1 LGTAG
6 NRGAPGRRRRDG
18 APPPADRVNPPV
30 TVHRPLPLLVLL
42 FFGSG
47 CAALIYEIVWFQMLQ
62 LVIGSSAVS
71 LAVLLG
77 TFMGGMCLGSFGL
90 AWIVS
95 ARWHPLKVYAL
106 LETTIGVL
114 GVLLLLGIP
123 AVGRIYVAGVGHG
136 LPGILLRGTAAAL
149 CLLPPTML
157 MGATLPA
164 ISRWVD
170 TTPRGVSWLGLFYGG
185 NTAGAV
191 AGCLLAGFY
200 LLRVFDTAVATCVA
214 AGLNLTVAV
223 VAWVLAGRDSASASP
238 PVSFSTGRTE
248 HNDES
253 KTKSIDDHD
262 FGFFASLKTAGA
274 TPRGPAIGLVHIA
287 IALSGLTALGA
298 EVVWTRLL
306 SLLLGGTVYTFS
318 IILAVFLAGIGLGSA
333 AGSALGRAN
342 LPPRLAL
349 GLCQAALVATIAWAG
364 WMIARSLPYWPVD
377 PSLSTSPWFNF
388 QLDLVRC
395 LWAILPS
402 AVLWGASFPLAVAAV
417 AAPGQDPAHL
427 TGTVYAANTVGAIVG
442 AAGFSVLLLASFGT
456 YQAERLL
463 IGLAA
468 VAALIVLVPT
478 VHRSG
483 LESLHWQKIPAT
495 GAIIVFAVLAALA
508 AASLPPVPGGL
519 IAWGRYLPNRE
530 GKAAIIYTGE
540 GRNSSVAI
548 TEWSNDVRYFHVS
561 GKVEASTEPQDMRL
575 QRLLGHL
582 PALVHPQPRSVLV
595 VGCGAGVTAG
605 SFVVH
610 PEIERI
616 VICEIE
622 PLIPQVVARYFA
634 DENHHVLQDR
644 RLQIVYD
651 DARHYLLTTRESFDI
666 ITSDPIHPWVKG
678 AATLYTREYYELCR
692 ARLNPGGV
700 LTQWVPLYESSAAA
714 VKSELATFL
723 AVFPHGTVWSNDD
736 AGRGYD
742 TVVLGQTE
750 PTRIDVEAV
759 QRRLERPD
767 HAEVAWSLETV
778 GFKSAIDL
786 LATFAVRS
794 TDLGA
799 WLRDAEINRDRNL
812 RLQYLAG
819 MGAHLYHS
827 EEIHRDLTAQ
837 RRFPDGLFTG
847 SDARLAELRKAMGL
861 AKP

>member
-1 LGTAG
+1 
-6 NRGAPGRRRRDG
+6 
-18 APPPADRVNPPV
+18 
-30 TVHRPLPLLVLL
+30 
-42 FFGSG
+42 
-47 CAALIYEIVWFQMLQ
+47 
-62 LVIGSSAVS
+62 
-71 LAVLLG
+71 
-77 TFMGGMCLGSFGL
+77 
-90 AWIVS
+90 
-95 ARWHPLKVYAL
+95 
-106 LETTIGVL
+106 
-114 GVLLLLGIP
+114 
-123 AVGRIYVAGVGHG
+123 
-136 LPGILLRGTAAAL
+136 
-149 CLLPPTML
+149 
-157 MGATLPA
+157 
-164 ISRWVD
+164 
-170 TTPRGVSWLGLFYGG
+170 
-185 NTAGAV
+185 
-191 AGCLLAGFY
+191 
-200 LLRVFDTAVATCVA
+200 
-214 AGLNLTVAV
+214 
-223 VAWVLAGRDSASASP
+223 
-238 PVSFSTGRTE
+238 
-248 HNDES
+248 
-253 KTKSIDDHD
+253 
-262 FGFFASLKTAGA
+262 
-274 TPRGPAIGLVHIA
+274 
-287 IALSGLTALGA
+287 
-298 EVVWTRLL
+298 
-306 SLLLGGTVYTFS
+306 
-318 IILAVFLAGIGLGSA
+318 
-333 AGSALGRAN
+333 
-342 LPPRLAL
+342 
-349 GLCQAALVATIAWAG
+349 
-364 WMIARSLPYWPVD
+364 
-377 PSLSTSPWFNF
+377 
-388 QLDLVRC
+388 
-395 LWAILPS
+395 
-402 AVLWGASFPLAVAAV
+402 
-417 AAPGQDPAHL
+417 
-427 TGTVYAANTVGAIVG
+427 
-442 AAGFSVLLLASFGT
+442 
-456 YQAERLL
+456 
-463 IGLAA
+463 
-468 VAALIVLVPT
+468 
-478 VHRSG
+478 

-700 LTQWVPLYESSAAA
+700 LTQWVPLYESSTAA